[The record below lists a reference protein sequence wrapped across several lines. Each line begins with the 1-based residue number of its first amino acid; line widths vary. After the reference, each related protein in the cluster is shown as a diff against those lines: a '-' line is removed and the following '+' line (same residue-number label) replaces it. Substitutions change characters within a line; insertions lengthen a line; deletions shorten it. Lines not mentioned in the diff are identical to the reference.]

1 MLRLCDD
8 LVVNRTVLSRADFER
23 QSFGSIKFIVVV
35 ISRCIK
41 LVNHFRCKI
50 LFALRLPVR
59 GIMILTTRKIVKTP
73 MLFHLIPKKVQ
84 AVSMAGLRV
93 SPEEFLLL
101 ITPPQQQKGF
111 DKAALHLL
119 WLSIHK
125 GTASSLQKIGRPRI
139 DFHFSKK
146 LT

>member
-1 MLRLCDD
+1 MQNLIC
-8 LVVNRTVLSRADFER
+8 VTVASSRDNDIDY
-23 QSFGSIKFIVVV
+23 QKN
-35 ISRCIK
+35 C
-41 LVNHFRCKI
+41 
-50 LFALRLPVR
+50 
-59 GIMILTTRKIVKTP
+59 TRKIVKTP

-93 SPEEFLLL
+93 GPEEFLLL
-101 ITPPQQQKGF
+101 ITPPQQQKGV

-125 GTASSLQKIGRPRI
+125 GTASNLQKIGRPRV